1 MMPKRLQSFITH
13 YFLPHQSN
21 NFKAKSLHISSI
33 IFYIVLL
40 ILLQG
45 ANSILRRLEPNILG
59 YATNVT
65 VEKIVELVN
74 QERIQNS
81 LVPLNMSSELST
93 AATQK
98 AADMF
103 TKNYWAHISPTGVSP
118 WQFISSSGYSY
129 IYAGENLA
137 KSFNNSEEVVRAWM
151 NSPTHRANIMK
162 PEYTD
167 IGISVMNGIL
177 SGEETTLVV
186 EEFGTPVK
194 LAAVVKES
202 DINTSQ
208 PVVQP
213 VNNPRPSVNQDFETI
228 AGTQT
233 TQKTPEFL
241 TKLQIEHL
249 PKTISLIVA
258 EIMLILLFIDS
269 IYMWKHKTARISSRS
284 LAHIIFLTSL
294 LGAMGATG
302 IGVIL

>member
-194 LAAVVKES
+194 LAAVTGE
-202 DINTSQ
+202 
-208 PVVQP
+208 P
-213 VNNPRPSVNQDFETI
+213 VNNPKPSVNQDFETI